1 MKAAN
6 GTPILYCGWI
16 ELSVRLNET
25 QPDILVPFLVTKENI
40 GPPIIGFNVIE
51 LIAKEANSISGDTET
66 FHVNAMKRSF
76 GSCKGEKV
84 QALIDLISANEPDDL
99 CQVKCRK
106 TDILIPKNQS
116 IDVPCR
122 ANTGPINRTVP
133 VLFEPIDNTELP
145 SGLLL
150 QEELKSIKQG
160 NCSLMNVKITNQT
173 NHDIILPGRTV
184 VGHLQLVRSV
194 TPIEVKLKEPKA
206 TTNQHCDQTQSK
218 EYDNV
223 SAENLPPV
231 DLTGLNGEQLIQVKQ
246 LLYDERESFAKHD
259 DDVGCIPELTMDLT
273 MTSEKP
279 VQKNY
284 ASIPRPLYPE
294 VKGYIGD
301 LLNRGFIKKSKS
313 PYSSSVVCVRKKDGG
328 MRLCVDYRELNRNT
342 VPDQHPVP
350 RIQDSLDSLGG
361 KSWFSVLDQGKAYHQ
376 GFMGTKSQHLTA
388 FITPWG
394 LYEWVRIPFG
404 LMNAPANF
412 QRFMEHCLD
421 ELRDEICIP
430 YLDDVIVFSSSFTE
444 HIEHLRKVLR
454 RLREW
459 GVKLKPKKCNLFK
472 LEVSF
477 LGRLVSQHGYCMDP
491 KATNAVQ
498 MWKHTT
504 PSTVGHVRK
513 LVGLLGVY
521 RRHIKNFSQQ
531 AKPIYNLLKD
541 ILPKDILPNGHFA
554 DGRFAERT
562 FCRTDILPNG
572 HFAERTV
579 CRKDNLPKIEMLFR

>member
-1 MKAAN
+1 MK
-6 GTPILYCGWI
+6 
-16 ELSVRLNET
+16 
-25 QPDILVPFLVTKENI
+25 K
-40 GPPIIGFNVIE
+40 
-51 LIAKEANSISGDTET
+51 
-66 FHVNAMKRSF
+66 SF

-84 QALIDLISANEPDDL
+84 QALIDLISVNESDDL

-184 VGHLQLVRSV
+184 VGYLQLVRSV

-206 TTNQHCDQTQSK
+206 TTNQHFDQTQSK
-218 EYDNV
+218 ECDNV
-223 SAENLPPV
+223 SAENLPPG
-231 DLTGLNGEQLIQVKQ
+231 DLTGLNGEQLKQVKQ
-246 LLYDERESFAKHD
+246 LLYDERKSFAKDDD

-284 ASIPRPLYPE
+284 ASIPRPLYHE
-294 VKGYIGD
+294 VKGYIED

-342 VPDQHPVP
+342 VPDRHPIP

-361 KSWFSVLDQGKAYHQ
+361 KSWFSVLDQGKAYQ

-394 LYEWVRIPFG
+394 LYEWVR
-404 LMNAPANF
+404 NTT
-412 QRFMEHCLD
+412 
-421 ELRDEICIP
+421 
-430 YLDDVIVFSSSFTE
+430 SS
-444 HIEHLRKVLR
+444 KV
-454 RLREW
+454 
-459 GVKLKPKKCNLFK
+459 P
-472 LEVSF
+472 
-477 LGRLVSQHGYCMDP
+477 M
-491 KATNAVQ
+491 
-498 MWKHTT
+498 
-504 PSTVGHVRK
+504 
-513 LVGLLGVY
+513 
-521 RRHIKNFSQQ
+521 
-531 AKPIYNLLKD
+531 
-541 ILPKDILPNGHFA
+541 
-554 DGRFAERT
+554 
-562 FCRTDILPNG
+562 
-572 HFAERTV
+572 
-579 CRKDNLPKIEMLFR
+579 